1 MKITVVG
8 IGYVGLVT
16 SVCLANIGHKIV
28 CYDISKEKIGLLK
41 KLKSPIYE
49 SGIDELLI
57 KNKDRLSFTTNSED
71 AFKNSNIVIIA
82 VGTPE
87 NNDGSTN
94 LKYLEDTIKE
104 FSKYINNDCI
114 LVIKSTVPIG
124 TNDIIEKKLNS
135 NLKYNISV
143 VSNPEFLSQG
153 SAVRD
158 TLFAS
163 RIIIGANSKKAENII
178 KNMYLPLNKDPY
190 NVPIVIMDRKSAELV
205 KYASNCFLAMKI
217 SYINEIANLCE
228 KVDANILNVVEGM
241 KYDARIGD
249 KFLHAGIGFGGS
261 CFPKD
266 TKSLYKFSIDN
277 NCELKLIKSTIDVN
291 EKQKMILLDKLEKNE
306 GCLKNKTIAI
316 LGLTFKANTD
326 DIRESPANYIVPE
339 LLNKKCFINVYDPVG
354 LDNFKKYMADNF
366 QNNDMKYF
374 TDIDSTIVN
383 ADYVLI
389 INDWDIIKNYKLSK
403 YVSLM
408 KKPIIYDG
416 RNLYNIEE
424 IRKFDIKYYPI
435 GINVERVDFN
445 V

>member
-28 CYDISKEKIGLLK
+28 CYDISKGKIGLLK

-49 SGIDELLI
+49 SGVDELLI

-82 VGTPE
+82 VGIPE

-94 LKYLEDTIKE
+94 LKYLEDTVEE
-104 FSKYINNDCI
+104 FSKHINNDCV

-124 TNDIIEKKLNS
+124 TNDMIEKKLKN

-158 TLFAS
+158 TLYAS
-163 RIIIGANSKKAENII
+163 RIIIGTNDKKAENII
-178 KNMYLPLNKDPY
+178 KKMYLPLNKEPY
-190 NVPIVIMDRKSAELV
+190 NVPIVTMDRKSSELV

-217 SYINEIANLCE
+217 TYINEIANLCE

-241 KYDARIGD
+241 KYDTRIGD
-249 KFLHAGIGFGGS
+249 KFLNAGIGFGGS

-266 TKSLYKFSIDN
+266 TKSLYKFSIDK

-291 EKQKMILLDKLEKNE
+291 QKQKMILLDKLEKNE

-339 LLNKKCFINVYDPVG
+339 LLKRECFINVYDPVG
-354 LDNFKKYMADNF
+354 LNNFKTYIEDNF
-366 QNNDMKYF
+366 QQNDIKYF

-408 KKPIIYDG
+408 KTPIIYDG
-416 RNLYNIEE
+416 RNIYNVEKI
-424 IRKFDIKYYPI
+424 KKHNIKYYPI
-435 GINVERVDFN
+435 GINVERDDFN